1 MIRFLIC
8 SLLAS
13 VPGYL
18 LSDVPQEQIGR
29 IKKMIDAGHYKNAIK
44 AIDLEKEKSGDSY
57 VLLAEAHY
65 LDQEH
70 AKAFEA
76 YLSALSH
83 VSHAQKSNASPMGKE
98 EALLYEEALKV
109 YLDPTARDP
118 VITSLKMRDLYAG
131 IWRLHP
137 EYAELGYLVA
147 IAYANLGEYTDFFEI
162 FYLSYKKIPDH
173 YLSYK
178 TQGILHLKLY
188 DRRKTLEEKE
198 RERAQVLL
206 YFNKAKELYPQ
217 DPSLYKMEIAFSLDK
232 ERILET
238 DLKEIIDKDIVIP
251 RADLSFY
258 IDQLFAYG
266 KNELA
271 AEFLA
276 KARKWYPYSRTLD
289 AADDIVKSKKD
300 VK

>member
-8 SLLAS
+8 SLLVS

-18 LSDVPQEQIGR
+18 LSELSQEPGQISR
-29 IKKMIDAGHYKNAIK
+29 IKKMIEAGHYKNAIK

-57 VLLAEAHY
+57 ALLAEAHY

-76 YLSALSH
+76 YINALSY
-83 VSHAQKSNASPMGKE
+83 AQKSNASPMGKE

-118 VITSLKMRDLYAG
+118 VITSLKIRDLYAG

-162 FYLSYKKIPDH
+162 FYRSYKKIPDH

-188 DRRKTLEEKE
+188 DRGKTLEEKE
-198 RERAQVLL
+198 RERAFVL
-206 YFNKAKELYPQ
+206 YFFNKAKELYPQ

-289 AADDIVKSKKD
+289 AADDILKSKND

>member
-1 MIRFLIC
+1 MIHLLVC
-8 SLLAS
+8 SLLVS

-18 LSDVPQEQIGR
+18 LSDLPTEQIR
-29 IKKMIDAGHYKNAIK
+29 KMLESGHYKKVIK
-44 AIDLEKEKSGDSY
+44 TIDLEKDKSGDLY
-57 VLLAEAHY
+57 ALLAEAY
-65 LDQEH
+65 YKDQEH
-70 AKAFEA
+70 AKAYEA
-76 YLSALSH
+76 FLKAL
-83 VSHAQKSNASPMGKE
+83 QLTKKDNAPPLMGKD
-98 EALLYEEALKV
+98 EAFLYDEALKT
-109 YLDPTARDP
+109 YLDTTARDP
-118 VITSLKMRDLYAG
+118 VTISLKIRDQYAG

-162 FYLSYKKIPDH
+162 FYRSYKKIPDH
-173 YLSYK
+173 FLAYK

-188 DRRKTLEEKE
+188 DRGKTLEDKE
-198 RERAQVLL
+198 RERVQVLF

-217 DPSLYKMEIAFSLDK
+217 DYSLYKMEIAFSQDK
-232 ERILET
+232 EQILET
-238 DLKEIIDKDIVIP
+238 NLKEIIDRDIVIP

-271 AEFLA
+271 TEFLA

-289 AADDIVKSKKD
+289 AADDIIKSKKD
-300 VK
+300 AK